1 MFKNRLLVP
10 SSLRLTEE
18 IMRKNIMDRIGREWL
33 FFDGGTGSILQ
44 EKGLQPGE
52 LPETWN
58 LLHPD
63 RILDLHRGY
72 LEAGADIYNT
82 NTFGANRLKF
92 PENLDEIVTAAVK
105 LAKEARTQAGRDDD
119 AYVALDIGPTGKLLA
134 PMGDLSF
141 DDAVDIFGEVVRI
154 GAREGADL
162 VLIET
167 MNDSY
172 EAKAAV
178 LAAKENCDLPVFITC
193 VFDGSGKML
202 TGGTPESVVAMLEG
216 LGVDALGVN
225 CSLGPAQMIP
235 IVERLVK
242 AAHVPVLVNP
252 NAGLPKSVDGRTVY
266 DVGPEEFAGY
276 MKQIAALGA
285 AAVGGC
291 CGTTPDYIRAEIA
304 AVRPLPLL
312 PPQGREQTVIA
323 SFSRTVEIGRAARP
337 VIIGERINPTGKKRF
352 KQALVDHDIDYIVD
366 QGLQQ
371 EDAGADV
378 LDVNVGT
385 PEINEVELL
394 DEVVCRLQS
403 VLALPLQID
412 TSNPE
417 AMERALRH
425 YNGKALINSVNG
437 KQEVMAEVFPLVK
450 KYGGVVVALALDE
463 GGIPDNAD
471 DRIRIAE
478 NIYRTASEYGI
489 RREDIVIDGLCM
501 TVSSDPRSALVT
513 LETIRRIRDE
523 LGGSSIL
530 GVSNISF
537 GLPAR
542 ELINAYFFE
551 MALQNGLSCA
561 IINPNN
567 QAMMQAYRAFCALT
581 NQDEN
586 FQNFITAYAGYK
598 SPDKQVSDALT
609 AYKTRVLNALG
620 VSAGDL
626 QSTGRPLGGNAGG
639 AGFSSGNVSGAGAGA
654 GAMGAGSGA
663 GSGSAVAGTGA
674 TGAGTGFGD
683 GANAESAGSG
693 RAAGADDG
701 RGPGALAGKSRL
713 VEAIERGMA
722 KPAAEATREALLSR
736 NALDIINQ
744 DLVPALDVVGQGF
757 EKGTVFLPQL
767 LMAAEAAKA
776 AFAVVKE
783 SMAGSAQ
790 ESKGRVILATVKGDI
805 HDIGKNIVKVLLE
818 NYGYDVI
825 DLGKDVPPETVVET
839 ALRENIRLVG
849 LSALMTTTV
858 VNMEET
864 IRQLHAQKPDCR
876 IVVGGAVMT
885 QDYADKIG
893 ADCYGRDAM
902 TTVRY
907 ADELAEKHEL

>member
-1 MFKNRLLVP
+1 
-10 SSLRLTEE
+10 
-18 IMRKNIMDRIGREWL
+18 MRKNIMDRIGREWL

-276 MKQIAALGA
+276 MKQIAVLGA

-352 KQALVDHDIDYIVD
+352 KQALVDHDIDYIVN

-385 PEINEVELL
+385 PEINEVALL

-478 NIYRTASEYGI
+478 KIYATAAEYGI

-586 FQNFITAYAGYK
+586 FQSFISAYAGYK

-626 QSTGRPLGGNAGG
+626 QATGRPLGGSSGNAGG
-639 AGFSSGNVSGAGAGA
+639 AGGAGAVGLSSSNVSGAGAGA
-654 GAMGAGSGA
+654 SVGS
-663 GSGSAVAGTGA
+663 
-674 TGAGTGFGD
+674 F
-683 GANAESAGSG
+683 GSG
-693 RAAGADDG
+693 RATGADDG
-701 RGPGALAGKSRL
+701 RGPGAAAGKSRL

-722 KPAAEATREALLSR
+722 KPAADATREALLTR
-736 NALDIINQ
+736 NALDIINE

-825 DLGKDVPPETVVET
+825 DLGKDVPPETIVET

-864 IRQLHAQKPDCR
+864 IRQLHQQKPDCR

-907 ADELAEKHEL
+907 ADELAEKGIL

>member
-1 MFKNRLLVP
+1 
-10 SSLRLTEE
+10 
-18 IMRKNIMDRIGREWL
+18 MRKNIMDRIGREWL

-92 PENLDEIVTAAVK
+92 PENLDEIVASAVK
-105 LAKEARTQAGRDDD
+105 LAKEARTQAGRDED

-202 TGGTPESVVAMLEG
+202 TGGTPESMVAMLEG

-266 DVGPEEFAGY
+266 DVDPEAFAGY
-276 MKQIAALGA
+276 MKQIAELGA

-385 PEINEVELL
+385 PEIDEVALL

-478 NIYRTASEYGI
+478 KIYATAAEYGI

-567 QAMMQAYRAFCALT
+567 HAMMQAYRAFCALT

-586 FQNFITAYAGYK
+586 FQSFISAYAGYK

-626 QSTGRPLGGNAGG
+626 QATGRPLGGSDGNAGFGTGAAG
-639 AGFSSGNVSGAGAGA
+639 AGAAGLSSDNVSGAGAS
-654 GAMGAGSGA
+654 AGS
-663 GSGSAVAGTGA
+663 S
-674 TGAGTGFGD
+674 
-683 GANAESAGSG
+683 GSG

-701 RGPGALAGKSRL
+701 RGAGALAGKSRL

-722 KPAAEATREALLSR
+722 KPAAEATREALLTR
-736 NALDIINQ
+736 NALDIINE

-825 DLGKDVPPETVVET
+825 DLGKDVPPETIVET

-864 IRQLHAQKPDCR
+864 IRQLHEQKPDCR

-907 ADELAEKHEL
+907 ADELAEKGKL

>member
-1 MFKNRLLVP
+1 
-10 SSLRLTEE
+10 
-18 IMRKNIMDRIGREWL
+18 MRKNIMDRIGREWL

-58 LLHPD
+58 LLHPE

-72 LEAGADIYNT
+72 LEVGADIYNT

-252 NAGLPKSVDGRTVY
+252 NAGLPKSVDGKTVY

-312 PPQGREQTVIA
+312 PPQGRAQTVIA

-385 PEINEVELL
+385 PEIDEVALL

-478 NIYRTASEYGI
+478 KIYATAAEYGI

-586 FQNFITAYAGYK
+586 FQSFISAYAGYK

-626 QSTGRPLGGNAGG
+626 QATGRPLGGSDSNAGFG
-639 AGFSSGNVSGAGAGA
+639 PGTAGLSSGNVS
-654 GAMGAGSGA
+654 
-663 GSGSAVAGTGA
+663 SA
-674 TGAGTGFGD
+674 
-683 GANAESAGSG
+683 GANAGSSGSG
-693 RAAGADDG
+693 RAAGADDD

-722 KPAAEATREALLSR
+722 KPAADATREALLTR
-736 NALDIINQ
+736 NALDIINE

-825 DLGKDVPPETVVET
+825 DLGKDVPPETIVET

-864 IRQLHAQKPDCR
+864 IRQLHQQKPDCR

-907 ADELAEKHEL
+907 ADELAEKGIL

>member
-1 MFKNRLLVP
+1 
-10 SSLRLTEE
+10 
-18 IMRKNIMDRIGREWL
+18 MRKNIMDRIGREWL

-105 LAKEARTQAGRDDD
+105 LAKEARTQAGRDED

-252 NAGLPKSVDGRTVY
+252 NAGLPKSVDGKTVY

-312 PPQGREQTVIA
+312 PPQGRAQTVIA

-385 PEINEVELL
+385 PEIDEVALL

-478 NIYRTASEYGI
+478 KIYATAAEYGI

-567 QAMMQAYRAFCALT
+567 KAMMQAYRAFCALT

-586 FQNFITAYAGYK
+586 FQRFISAYAGYK

-626 QSTGRPLGGNAGG
+626 QASGRPLGGSGSNAG
-639 AGFSSGNVSGAGAGA
+639 AGSAAAGLSSGNVSGAGAN
-654 GAMGAGSGA
+654 AGSS
-663 GSGSAVAGTGA
+663 GSGT
-674 TGAGTGFGD
+674 
-683 GANAESAGSG
+683 
-693 RAAGADDG
+693 AAGADDG

-722 KPAAEATREALLSR
+722 KPAAEATREALLTR
-736 NALDIINQ
+736 NALDIINE

-825 DLGKDVPPETVVET
+825 DLGKDVPPETIVET

-864 IRQLHAQKPDCR
+864 IRQLHQQKPDCH

-907 ADELAEKHEL
+907 ADELAEKGIL

>member
-1 MFKNRLLVP
+1 
-10 SSLRLTEE
+10 
-18 IMRKNIMDRIGREWL
+18 MRKIIMDRIGREWL

-193 VFDGSGKML
+193 VFDDSGKML
-202 TGGTPESVVAMLEG
+202 TGGTPESMVAMLEG

-225 CSLGPAQMIP
+225 CSLGPAQMLP

-266 DVGPEEFAGY
+266 DVDPEAFAGY
-276 MKQIAALGA
+276 MKQIAELGA

-291 CGTTPDYIRAEIA
+291 CGTTPDYIRAEIT

-352 KQALVDHDIDYIVD
+352 KQALVDHDIDYIVN

-478 NIYRTASEYGI
+478 KIYATAAEYGI

-626 QSTGRPLGGNAGG
+626 QATGRPLGGSSGNAGG
-639 AGFSSGNVSGAGAGA
+639 AAGAGAVGLPLGNVSGAGAGA
-654 GAMGAGSGA
+654 SAGS
-663 GSGSAVAGTGA
+663 
-674 TGAGTGFGD
+674 F
-683 GANAESAGSG
+683 GSG
-693 RAAGADDG
+693 RATGADDG
-701 RGPGALAGKSRL
+701 RGPGAAAGKSRL

-722 KPAAEATREALLSR
+722 KPAADATREALLTR
-736 NALDIINQ
+736 NALDIINE

-825 DLGKDVPPETVVET
+825 DLGKDVPPETIVET

-864 IRQLHAQKPDCR
+864 IRQLHQQKPDCR

-907 ADELAEKHEL
+907 ADELAEKGIL

>member
-1 MFKNRLLVP
+1 
-10 SSLRLTEE
+10 
-18 IMRKNIMDRIGREWL
+18 MRKNIMDRIGREWL

-105 LAKEARTQAGRDDD
+105 LAKEARTQAGRDED

-202 TGGTPESVVAMLEG
+202 TGGTPESMVAMLEG

-276 MKQIAALGA
+276 MKQIAELGA

-304 AVRPLPLL
+304 SVRPLPLI

-323 SFSRTVEIGRAARP
+323 SFSRTVKIGRAARP

-463 GGIPDNAD
+463 GGIPGNAD

-478 NIYRTASEYGI
+478 KIYRTAAEYGI

-586 FQNFITAYAGYK
+586 FQNFITAYADYK

-626 QSTGRPLGGNAGG
+626 QATGRPLGGAT
-639 AGFSSGNVSGAGAGA
+639 GNGNAGAG
-654 GAMGAGSGA
+654 S
-663 GSGSAVAGTGA
+663 TGA
-674 TGAGTGFGD
+674 AG
-683 GANAESAGSG
+683 
-693 RAAGADDG
+693 AGADDG
-701 RGPGALAGKSRL
+701 RGPETLAGKSRL

-722 KPAAEATREALLSR
+722 KPAAEATREALLTR

-825 DLGKDVPPETVVET
+825 DLGKDVPPETIVET

-907 ADELAEKHEL
+907 ADELAEKGEL

>member
-1 MFKNRLLVP
+1 
-10 SSLRLTEE
+10 
-18 IMRKNIMDRIGREWL
+18 MRKNIMDRIGREWL

-105 LAKEARTQAGRDDD
+105 LAKEARTQAGRDED

-202 TGGTPESVVAMLEG
+202 TGGTPESMVAMLEG

-385 PEINEVELL
+385 PEIDEVALL

-478 NIYRTASEYGI
+478 KIYATAAEYGI

-626 QSTGRPLGGNAGG
+626 QATGRPLSGSSGNAGG
-639 AGFSSGNVSGAGAGA
+639 AGLPAGNVSGAN
-654 GAMGAGSGA
+654 AGS
-663 GSGSAVAGTGA
+663 S
-674 TGAGTGFGD
+674 
-683 GANAESAGSG
+683 GSG

-701 RGPGALAGKSRL
+701 SGPAALAGKSRL

-722 KPAAEATREALLSR
+722 KPAADATREALLTR
-736 NALDIINQ
+736 NALDIINE

-825 DLGKDVPPETVVET
+825 DLGKDVPPETIVET

-907 ADELAEKHEL
+907 ADELAERGEL

>member
-10 SSLRLTEE
+10 SSLILTEE

-58 LLHPD
+58 LLHPE

-105 LAKEARTQAGRDDD
+105 LAKEARTQAGRDED

-252 NAGLPKSVDGRTVY
+252 NAGLPKSVDGKTVY

-312 PPQGREQTVIA
+312 PPQGRAQTVIA

-385 PEINEVELL
+385 PEIDEVALL

-478 NIYRTASEYGI
+478 KIYATAAEYGI

-586 FQNFITAYAGYK
+586 FQSFISAYAGYK

-626 QSTGRPLGGNAGG
+626 QATGRPLGGSDSNAGFG
-639 AGFSSGNVSGAGAGA
+639 PGTAGLSSGNVS
-654 GAMGAGSGA
+654 
-663 GSGSAVAGTGA
+663 SA
-674 TGAGTGFGD
+674 
-683 GANAESAGSG
+683 GANAGSSGSG

-722 KPAAEATREALLSR
+722 KPAADATREALLTR
-736 NALDIINQ
+736 NALDIINE

-825 DLGKDVPPETVVET
+825 DLGKDVPPETIVET

-864 IRQLHAQKPDCR
+864 IRQLHQQKPDCR

-907 ADELAEKHEL
+907 ADELAEKGIL

>member
-1 MFKNRLLVP
+1 
-10 SSLRLTEE
+10 
-18 IMRKNIMDRIGREWL
+18 MRKNIMDRIGREWL

-105 LAKEARTQAGRDDD
+105 LAKEARTQAGRDED

-202 TGGTPESVVAMLEG
+202 TGGTPESMVAMLEG

-266 DVGPEEFAGY
+266 DVDPEAFAGY
-276 MKQIAALGA
+276 MKQIAELGA
-285 AAVGGC
+285 ATVGGC

-385 PEINEVELL
+385 PEIDEVALL

-478 NIYRTASEYGI
+478 KIYATAAEYGI

-626 QSTGRPLGGNAGG
+626 QATGRPLSGSSGNAGG
-639 AGFSSGNVSGAGAGA
+639 AGLPAGNVSGAN
-654 GAMGAGSGA
+654 AGS
-663 GSGSAVAGTGA
+663 S
-674 TGAGTGFGD
+674 
-683 GANAESAGSG
+683 GSG

-701 RGPGALAGKSRL
+701 SGPAALAGKSRL

-722 KPAAEATREALLSR
+722 KPAADATREALLTR
-736 NALDIINQ
+736 NALDIINE

-825 DLGKDVPPETVVET
+825 DLGKDVPPETIVET

-907 ADELAEKHEL
+907 ADELAERGEL

>member
-1 MFKNRLLVP
+1 
-10 SSLRLTEE
+10 
-18 IMRKNIMDRIGREWL
+18 MRKNIMDRIGREWL

-58 LLHPD
+58 LLHPE

-72 LEAGADIYNT
+72 LEVGADIYNT

-105 LAKEARTQAGRDDD
+105 LAKEARTQAGRDED

-202 TGGTPESVVAMLEG
+202 TGGTPESMVAMLEG

-252 NAGLPKSVDGRTVY
+252 NAGLPKSVDGKTVY

-291 CGTTPDYIRAEIA
+291 CGTTPDHIRAEIA

-312 PPQGREQTVIA
+312 PPQGRAQTVIA

-385 PEINEVELL
+385 PEIDEVTLL

-478 NIYRTASEYGI
+478 KIYATAAEYGI

-586 FQNFITAYAGYK
+586 FQSFISAYAGYK

-626 QSTGRPLGGNAGG
+626 QATGRPLGGSDSNAGFG
-639 AGFSSGNVSGAGAGA
+639 PGTAGLSSGNVS
-654 GAMGAGSGA
+654 
-663 GSGSAVAGTGA
+663 SA
-674 TGAGTGFGD
+674 
-683 GANAESAGSG
+683 GANAGSSGSG

-722 KPAAEATREALLSR
+722 KPAADATREALLTR
-736 NALDIINQ
+736 NALDIINE

-825 DLGKDVPPETVVET
+825 DLGKDVPPETIVET

-864 IRQLHAQKPDCR
+864 IRQLHQQKPDCR

-907 ADELAEKHEL
+907 ADELAEKGIL

>member
-1 MFKNRLLVP
+1 
-10 SSLRLTEE
+10 
-18 IMRKNIMDRIGREWL
+18 MRKNIMDRIGREWL

-92 PENLDEIVTAAVK
+92 PESLDEIVTAAVK
-105 LAKEARTQAGRDDD
+105 LAKEARTQAGRDED

-178 LAAKENCDLPVFITC
+178 LAAKENCNLPVFITC

-252 NAGLPKSVDGRTVY
+252 NAGLPKSVDGKTVY

-312 PPQGREQTVIA
+312 PPQGTKQTVIA

-385 PEINEVELL
+385 PEIDEVALL

-478 NIYRTASEYGI
+478 KIYATAAEYGI

-567 QAMMQAYRAFCALT
+567 HAMMQAYRAFCALT

-586 FQNFITAYAGYK
+586 FQSFISAYASYK

-626 QSTGRPLGGNAGG
+626 QATGRPLSGSSGNAGG
-639 AGFSSGNVSGAGAGA
+639 AGLPAGNVSGADANTSAAGTDFGAVA
-654 GAMGAGSGA
+654 NAGS
-663 GSGSAVAGTGA
+663 S
-674 TGAGTGFGD
+674 
-683 GANAESAGSG
+683 GSG

-722 KPAAEATREALLSR
+722 KPAADATREALLTR
-736 NALDIINQ
+736 NALDIINE

-776 AFAVVKE
+776 AFAVVKK

-825 DLGKDVPPETVVET
+825 DLGKDVPPETIVET

-864 IRQLHAQKPDCR
+864 IRQLHEQKPDCR

-907 ADELAEKHEL
+907 ADELAEKGLL

>member
-1 MFKNRLLVP
+1 
-10 SSLRLTEE
+10 
-18 IMRKNIMDRIGREWL
+18 MRKNIMDRIGREWL

-58 LLHPD
+58 LLHPE

-252 NAGLPKSVDGRTVY
+252 NAGLPKSVDGKTVY

-312 PPQGREQTVIA
+312 PPQGRAQTVIA

-385 PEINEVELL
+385 PEIDEVTLL

-471 DRIRIAE
+471 DRIHIAE
-478 NIYRTASEYGI
+478 KIYATAAEYGI

-586 FQNFITAYAGYK
+586 FQSFISAYAGYK
-598 SPDKQVSDALT
+598 SPDKQVSHALT

-626 QSTGRPLGGNAGG
+626 QATGRPLGGSDSNAGFG
-639 AGFSSGNVSGAGAGA
+639 PGTAGLSSGNVS
-654 GAMGAGSGA
+654 
-663 GSGSAVAGTGA
+663 SA
-674 TGAGTGFGD
+674 
-683 GANAESAGSG
+683 GANAGSSGSG

-722 KPAAEATREALLSR
+722 KPAADATREALLTR
-736 NALDIINQ
+736 NALDIINE

-825 DLGKDVPPETVVET
+825 DLGKDVPPETIVET

-864 IRQLHAQKPDCR
+864 IRQLHQQKPDCR

-907 ADELAEKHEL
+907 ADELAEKGIL

>member
-10 SSLRLTEE
+10 SSLILTEE

-252 NAGLPKSVDGRTVY
+252 NAGLPKSVDGKTVY

-312 PPQGREQTVIA
+312 PPQGRAQTVIA

-385 PEINEVELL
+385 PEIDEVALL

-478 NIYRTASEYGI
+478 KIYATAAEYGI

-501 TVSSDPRSALVT
+501 TVSSDPLSALVT

-586 FQNFITAYAGYK
+586 FQSFISAYAGYK

-626 QSTGRPLGGNAGG
+626 QATGRPLGGSDSNAGFG
-639 AGFSSGNVSGAGAGA
+639 PGTAGLSSGNVS
-654 GAMGAGSGA
+654 
-663 GSGSAVAGTGA
+663 SA
-674 TGAGTGFGD
+674 
-683 GANAESAGSG
+683 GANAGSSGSG

-722 KPAAEATREALLSR
+722 KPAADATREALLTR
-736 NALDIINQ
+736 NALDIINE

-825 DLGKDVPPETVVET
+825 DLGKDVPPETIVET

-864 IRQLHAQKPDCR
+864 IRQLHQQKPDCR

-907 ADELAEKHEL
+907 ADELAEKGIL

>member
-1 MFKNRLLVP
+1 
-10 SSLRLTEE
+10 
-18 IMRKNIMDRIGREWL
+18 MRKNIMDRIGREWL

-58 LLHPD
+58 LLHPE

-72 LEAGADIYNT
+72 LEVGADIYNT

-252 NAGLPKSVDGRTVY
+252 NAGLPKSVDGKTVY

-312 PPQGREQTVIA
+312 PPQRRAQTVIA

-385 PEINEVELL
+385 PEIDEVALL

-478 NIYRTASEYGI
+478 KIYATAAEYGI

-586 FQNFITAYAGYK
+586 FQSFISAYAGYK

-626 QSTGRPLGGNAGG
+626 QATGRPLGGSDSNAGFG
-639 AGFSSGNVSGAGAGA
+639 PGTAGLSSGNVS
-654 GAMGAGSGA
+654 
-663 GSGSAVAGTGA
+663 SA
-674 TGAGTGFGD
+674 
-683 GANAESAGSG
+683 GANAGSSGSG

-722 KPAAEATREALLSR
+722 KPAADATREALLTR
-736 NALDIINQ
+736 NALDIINE

-825 DLGKDVPPETVVET
+825 DLGKDVPPETIVET

-864 IRQLHAQKPDCR
+864 IRQLHQQKPDCR

-907 ADELAEKHEL
+907 ADELAEKGIL

>member
-1 MFKNRLLVP
+1 
-10 SSLRLTEE
+10 
-18 IMRKNIMDRIGREWL
+18 MRKNIMDRIGREWL

-105 LAKEARTQAGRDDD
+105 LAKEARTQAGRDED

-141 DDAVDIFGEVVRI
+141 DDAVDIFGEIVRI

-202 TGGTPESVVAMLEG
+202 TGGTPESMVAMLEG

-235 IVERLVK
+235 IVERLLK

-266 DVGPEEFAGY
+266 DVDPEAFAGY
-276 MKQIAALGA
+276 MKQIAELGA

-478 NIYRTASEYGI
+478 KIYATAAEYGI

-626 QSTGRPLGGNAGG
+626 QATGRPLSGSNGNTG
-639 AGFSSGNVSGAGAGA
+639 AGAGAGAGLSSGNVSGAGAGA
-654 GAMGAGSGA
+654 NAGSFGN
-663 GSGSAVAGTGA
+663 GS
-674 TGAGTGFGD
+674 
-683 GANAESAGSG
+683 
-693 RAAGADDG
+693 AAGADEG

-825 DLGKDVPPETVVET
+825 DLGKDVPPEIIVET

-864 IRQLHAQKPDCR
+864 IRQLHEQKPDCR

-907 ADELAEKHEL
+907 ADELAEKGEL

>member
-1 MFKNRLLVP
+1 
-10 SSLRLTEE
+10 
-18 IMRKNIMDRIGREWL
+18 MRKNIMDRIGREWL

-58 LLHPD
+58 LLHPE

-72 LEAGADIYNT
+72 LEVGADIYNT

-105 LAKEARTQAGRDDD
+105 LAKEARTQAGRDED

-252 NAGLPKSVDGRTVY
+252 NAGLPKSVDGKTVY

-312 PPQGREQTVIA
+312 PPQGRAQTVIA

-371 EDAGADV
+371 EDAGAHV

-385 PEINEVELL
+385 PEIDEVALL

-478 NIYRTASEYGI
+478 KIYATAAEYGI

-586 FQNFITAYAGYK
+586 FQSFISAYAGYK

-626 QSTGRPLGGNAGG
+626 QATGRPLGGSDSNAGFG
-639 AGFSSGNVSGAGAGA
+639 PGTAGLSSGNVS
-654 GAMGAGSGA
+654 
-663 GSGSAVAGTGA
+663 SA
-674 TGAGTGFGD
+674 
-683 GANAESAGSG
+683 GANAGSSGSG

-722 KPAAEATREALLSR
+722 KPAADATREALLTR
-736 NALDIINQ
+736 NALDIINE

-825 DLGKDVPPETVVET
+825 DLGKDVPPETIVET

-864 IRQLHAQKPDCR
+864 IRQLHQQKPDCR

-907 ADELAEKHEL
+907 ADELAEKGIL

>member
-10 SSLRLTEE
+10 SSLILTEE

-105 LAKEARTQAGRDDD
+105 LAKEARTQAGRDED

-252 NAGLPKSVDGRTVY
+252 NAGLPKSVDGKTVY

-312 PPQGREQTVIA
+312 PPQGRAQTVIA

-385 PEINEVELL
+385 PEIDEVALL

-478 NIYRTASEYGI
+478 KIYATAAEYGI

-567 QAMMQAYRAFCALT
+567 HAMMQAYRAFCALT

-586 FQNFITAYAGYK
+586 FQSFISAYAGYK

-626 QSTGRPLGGNAGG
+626 QATGRPLGGSGSNAG
-639 AGFSSGNVSGAGAGA
+639 AGSAAAGLSSGNVSGAGAD
-654 GAMGAGSGA
+654 AGS
-663 GSGSAVAGTGA
+663 S
-674 TGAGTGFGD
+674 
-683 GANAESAGSG
+683 GSG

-722 KPAAEATREALLSR
+722 KPAADATREALLTR
-736 NALDIINQ
+736 NALDIINE

-825 DLGKDVPPETVVET
+825 DLGKDVPPETIVET

-864 IRQLHAQKPDCR
+864 IRQLHEQKPDCR

-907 ADELAEKHEL
+907 ADELAEKGKL

>member
-1 MFKNRLLVP
+1 
-10 SSLRLTEE
+10 
-18 IMRKNIMDRIGREWL
+18 MRKNIMDRIGREWL

-92 PENLDEIVTAAVK
+92 PENLDEIVTAAVN

-252 NAGLPKSVDGRTVY
+252 NAGLPKSVDGKTVY

-312 PPQGREQTVIA
+312 PSQGPEQTVIA

-371 EDAGADV
+371 EDTGADV

-385 PEINEVELL
+385 PEIDEVALL

-478 NIYRTASEYGI
+478 KIYATAAEYGI

-567 QAMMQAYRAFCALT
+567 KAMMQAYRAFCALT

-626 QSTGRPLGGNAGG
+626 QATGRPLGGAGSNAG
-639 AGFSSGNVSGAGAGA
+639 ADLSSGNVSGAGTGA
-654 GAMGAGSGA
+654 NAGSS
-663 GSGSAVAGTGA
+663 GSGS
-674 TGAGTGFGD
+674 
-683 GANAESAGSG
+683 
-693 RAAGADDG
+693 AAGADDD
-701 RGPGALAGKSRL
+701 RGPGALTEKSRL

-722 KPAAEATREALLSR
+722 KPAADATREALLTR

-757 EKGTVFLPQL
+757 EKGTIFLPQL

-825 DLGKDVPPETVVET
+825 DLGKDVPPETIVET

-864 IRQLHAQKPDCR
+864 IRQLHEQKPDCR

-907 ADELAEKHEL
+907 ADELAEKGEL

>member
-1 MFKNRLLVP
+1 
-10 SSLRLTEE
+10 
-18 IMRKNIMDRIGREWL
+18 MRKNIMDRIGREWL

-44 EKGLQPGE
+44 EKGLQPGD

-202 TGGTPESVVAMLEG
+202 TGGTPESVIAMLEG

-252 NAGLPKSVDGRTVY
+252 NAGLPKSVDGKTVY

-312 PPQGREQTVIA
+312 PPQGTKQTVIA

-385 PEINEVELL
+385 PEIDEVALL

-478 NIYRTASEYGI
+478 KIYATAAEYGI

-586 FQNFITAYAGYK
+586 FQSFISAYAGYK

-626 QSTGRPLGGNAGG
+626 QATGRPLGGSSGNAGG
-639 AGFSSGNVSGAGAGA
+639 AAGAGTAGLSSSNVSGAGAGA
-654 GAMGAGSGA
+654 SVGS
-663 GSGSAVAGTGA
+663 
-674 TGAGTGFGD
+674 F
-683 GANAESAGSG
+683 GSG
-693 RAAGADDG
+693 RATGADDG
-701 RGPGALAGKSRL
+701 RGPGAAAGKSRL

-722 KPAAEATREALLSR
+722 KPAADATREALLTR
-736 NALDIINQ
+736 NALDIINE

-825 DLGKDVPPETVVET
+825 DLGKDVPPETIVET

-864 IRQLHAQKPDCR
+864 IRQLHQQKPDCR

-907 ADELAEKHEL
+907 ADELAEKGIL

>member
-1 MFKNRLLVP
+1 
-10 SSLRLTEE
+10 
-18 IMRKNIMDRIGREWL
+18 MRKNIMDRIGREWL

-58 LLHPD
+58 LLHPE

-105 LAKEARTQAGRDDD
+105 LAKEARTQAGRDED

-252 NAGLPKSVDGRTVY
+252 NAGLPKSVDGKTVY

-312 PPQGREQTVIA
+312 PPQGTKQTVIA

-385 PEINEVELL
+385 PEIDEVALL

-417 AMERALRH
+417 ATERALRH

-478 NIYRTASEYGI
+478 KIYATAAEYGI

-586 FQNFITAYAGYK
+586 FQSFISAYAGYK

-626 QSTGRPLGGNAGG
+626 QATGRPLGGSGGNAGG
-639 AGFSSGNVSGAGAGA
+639 AGLPSGNVSGAN
-654 GAMGAGSGA
+654 AGS
-663 GSGSAVAGTGA
+663 S
-674 TGAGTGFGD
+674 
-683 GANAESAGSG
+683 GSG

-701 RGPGALAGKSRL
+701 SGPAALASKSRL

-722 KPAAEATREALLSR
+722 KPAADATREALLTR
-736 NALDIINQ
+736 NALDIINEN
-744 DLVPALDVVGQGF
+744 LVPALDVVGQGF

-825 DLGKDVPPETVVET
+825 DLGKDVPPETIVET

-864 IRQLHAQKPDCR
+864 IRQLHQQKPDCH

-907 ADELAEKHEL
+907 ADELAEKGIL

>member
-1 MFKNRLLVP
+1 
-10 SSLRLTEE
+10 
-18 IMRKNIMDRIGREWL
+18 MRKNIMDRIGREWL

-252 NAGLPKSVDGRTVY
+252 NAGLPKSVDGKTVY

-276 MKQIAALGA
+276 MKQIAELGA

-312 PPQGREQTVIA
+312 PPQGREQTVIT

-478 NIYRTASEYGI
+478 KIYATAAEYGI

-567 QAMMQAYRAFCALT
+567 KAMMQAYRAFCALT

-586 FQNFITAYAGYK
+586 FQNFITAYAAYK

-626 QSTGRPLGGNAGG
+626 QATGRPLGGAGSNAG
-639 AGFSSGNVSGAGAGA
+639 ADLSLGNVSGAGTGA
-654 GAMGAGSGA
+654 NAGSS
-663 GSGSAVAGTGA
+663 GSGS
-674 TGAGTGFGD
+674 
-683 GANAESAGSG
+683 
-693 RAAGADDG
+693 AAGADDG

-722 KPAAEATREALLSR
+722 KPAADATREALLTR

-825 DLGKDVPPETVVET
+825 DLGKDVPPETIVET

-864 IRQLHAQKPDCR
+864 IRQLHEQKPDCR

-907 ADELAEKHEL
+907 ADELAEKGIL

>member
-1 MFKNRLLVP
+1 
-10 SSLRLTEE
+10 
-18 IMRKNIMDRIGREWL
+18 MRKNIMDRIGREWL

-105 LAKEARTQAGRDDD
+105 LAKEARTQAGRDED

-202 TGGTPESVVAMLEG
+202 TGGTPESMVAMLEG

-276 MKQIAALGA
+276 MKQIAELGA
-285 AAVGGC
+285 VAVGGC

-385 PEINEVELL
+385 PEIDEVALL

-478 NIYRTASEYGI
+478 KIYATAAEYGI

-586 FQNFITAYAGYK
+586 FQSFISAYAGYK

-626 QSTGRPLGGNAGG
+626 QATGRPLGGSCGNAGG
-639 AGFSSGNVSGAGAGA
+639 AGLPSGNVSGAN
-654 GAMGAGSGA
+654 AGS
-663 GSGSAVAGTGA
+663 S
-674 TGAGTGFGD
+674 
-683 GANAESAGSG
+683 GSG
-693 RAAGADDG
+693 RTAGADDG
-701 RGPGALAGKSRL
+701 SGPAALAGKSRL

-722 KPAAEATREALLSR
+722 KPAADATREALLTR
-736 NALDIINQ
+736 NALDIINE

-825 DLGKDVPPETVVET
+825 DLGKDVPPETIVET

-864 IRQLHAQKPDCR
+864 IRQLHEQKPDCR
-876 IVVGGAVMT
+876 IVVGGDVMT

-907 ADELAEKHEL
+907 ADELAEKGIL

>member
-1 MFKNRLLVP
+1 
-10 SSLRLTEE
+10 
-18 IMRKNIMDRIGREWL
+18 MRKNIMDRIGREWL

-105 LAKEARTQAGRDDD
+105 LAKEARTQAGRDED

-312 PPQGREQTVIA
+312 PPQGRAQTVIA
-323 SFSRTVEIGRAARP
+323 SFSRTVDIGRAARP

-385 PEINEVELL
+385 PEIDEVALL

-478 NIYRTASEYGI
+478 KIYATAAEYGI

-586 FQNFITAYAGYK
+586 FQSFITAYAGYK

-626 QSTGRPLGGNAGG
+626 QATGRPLGGSGGNAGG
-639 AGFSSGNVSGAGAGA
+639 AGLPSGNVSGAGAN
-654 GAMGAGSGA
+654 AGS
-663 GSGSAVAGTGA
+663 SG
-674 TGAGTGFGD
+674 
-683 GANAESAGSG
+683 NG

-701 RGPGALAGKSRL
+701 RGPGVLAGKSRL

-722 KPAAEATREALLSR
+722 KPAADATREALLTR
-736 NALDIINQ
+736 NALDIINE

-825 DLGKDVPPETVVET
+825 DLGKDVPPETIVET

-864 IRQLHAQKPDCR
+864 IRQLHQQKPDCR

-907 ADELAEKHEL
+907 ADELAEKGIL